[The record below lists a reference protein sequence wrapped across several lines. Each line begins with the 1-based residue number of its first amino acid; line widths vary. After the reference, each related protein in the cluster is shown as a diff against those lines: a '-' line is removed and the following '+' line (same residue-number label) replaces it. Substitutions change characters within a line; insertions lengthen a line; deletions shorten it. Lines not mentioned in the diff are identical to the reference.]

1 MSLSFGSCTCC
12 GKTFG
17 FEKIN
22 LCKDCEK
29 KYIEDIKKYVRENGK
44 IGQNGRKTV
53 EVEEIKEKLGI
64 SNRVITYFAEDG
76 ILDLI
81 FNDQEI
87 PDEKA
92 KPDRSRAEL
101 IKNLQVY
108 GNDLKRQVLEK
119 ENKPVGPRMH
129 THNPV
134 KK

>member
-29 KYIEDIKKYVRENGK
+29 KYIEDIKKYVKENGK
-44 IGQNGRKTV
+44 IGKNGRKTV

-81 FNDQEI
+81 FNEEEI
-87 PDEKA
+87 PDKKE
-92 KPDRSRAEL
+92 DNNRTEL
-101 IKNLQVY
+101 IKNLKVY
-108 GNDLKRQVLEK
+108 GDELKNKQLEK
-119 ENKPVGPRMH
+119 KTLPTGPRMH
-129 THNPV
+129 THNPI